1 MKKRFLYHSMICL
14 LAVSCTVQEID
25 TQPIPTVPEDV
36 FYACLESQSAPDTK
50 VYVNEDIELRWDA
63 EDQLSI
69 FDKNTLNHPY
79 QFSGETGDIS
89 GYFTSVSEP
98 DGEGTDLD
106 LVYAVYPYRE
116 TTTISD
122 AGVLTLTLPSEQ
134 AFKENTFGPGVNAMV
149 SATKDNILK
158 FKNLCG
164 YLVLK
169 FQGEGVSVSSI
180 KLEGHDG
187 EKLSGEATVTP
198 AVGEDPEIAMAS
210 TAGTSI
216 MLTFENPVTLGEEPT
231 VFWMVVPPTHFTQ
244 GFRLTLTDTD
254 GHVFIKDTGSDLSI
268 VRNGVLRI
276 SPITVNMNGNGLGI
290 SDVSPSNANLNY
302 MTDVDPDNRIITVT
316 MPTVTDFS
324 HMTFDYAFSGE
335 SLLADG
341 KDIQSGASIDA
352 SKPVTL
358 TVREGTQGINYT
370 LIAQNTGL
378 PVVRITTEGFT
389 QQTLEDDDEHETW
402 RPTDPDDPSTGT
414 ATIRIEWPDG
424 KKDLEIATQIKG
436 RGNATWTYDKRPFA
450 LKLSKKSAVLGMKK
464 HKRWILLANWKD
476 RTLLRNDAAF
486 WLSQQ
491 ISDVIQSPSFPYSVH
506 GQFVELEFNGVH
518 RGNYY
523 LCEQIKIDD
532 NRVPIHEF
540 KATDITGGYL
550 MEVDNNYDEQYR
562 FLSGFYGTTNY
573 YGQITTTYGLK
584 YMFKEPDENLPDE
597 AFNYMKG
604 FIQDMEALIK
614 QIRNNTDNYANNSYD
629 SYGYRQY
636 LDMDSAIWFMFV
648 NELTGNGDFFNTDGS
663 VDSKWYGP
671 HSTYFYKDRDI
682 RNANGT
688 TTVSRLHMGPVWDF
702 DYHTFISTLTTT
714 SWGHSTSS
722 EDRSHKWIGATNKNY
737 YYYYL
742 CKDPIFRARMLALW
756 DEYKEIITPEAFE
769 EYVNDMAD
777 HISLSEKFN
786 TRMWGYTNTD
796 QDQGQ
801 NGDNLKSFREA
812 VALMIQAFTEKR
824 AFMDGDLE
832 NLNQ

>member
-1 MKKRFLYHSMICL
+1 MKKRILYHSMICL
-14 LAVSCTVQEID
+14 LAVSCTVQEMD
-25 TQPIPTVPEDV
+25 NQPLPTVPEDV
-36 FYACLESQSAPDTK
+36 FFASLESQSAPDTK
-50 VYVNEDIELRWDA
+50 VYVNEDIELRWNA

-69 FDKNTLNHPY
+69 FDKNTLNRPY

-106 LVYAVYPYRE
+106 LIYAVYPYQE
-116 TTTISD
+116 STTISD

-134 AFKENTFGPGVNAMV
+134 AYMENTFGPGVNAMV

-169 FQGEGVSVSSI
+169 FKGEGVSVSSL

-198 AVGEDPEIAMAS
+198 AVGGDPEIAMAS

-216 MLTFENPVTLGEEPT
+216 MLTFENPVTLGEDPT

-276 SPITVNMNGNGLGI
+276 SSITVNMNGNGLGI
-290 SDVSPSNANLNY
+290 SDVSPADEGLNFT
-302 MTDVDPDNRIITVT
+302 TDVDPDNRIITVT

-324 HMTFDYAFSGE
+324 HMKFNYAFSGE
-335 SLLADG
+335 SLLANG
-341 KDIQSGASIDA
+341 QDIASGTPIDA

-370 LIAQNTGL
+370 LIARNTGL

-389 QQTLEDDDEHETW
+389 QQDLEDDDEHETW
-402 RPTDPDDPSTGT
+402 RPTDPDDPTTGT

-424 KKDLEIATQIKG
+424 KKDLEIATQVKG

-450 LKLSKKSAVLGMKK
+450 LKLSKKSSVLGMKK

-491 ISDVIQSPSFPYSVH
+491 ISDVMQSPSFPYSVH

-550 MEVDNNYDEQYR
+550 LEIDNNYDEQYK
-562 FLSGFYGTTNY
+562 FKSGFYGSSNNPS
-573 YGQITTTYGLK
+573 GLK

-597 AFNYMKG
+597 AFNYVKG

-614 QIRNNTDNYANNSYD
+614 KIRSNADNYGNNPYD

-648 NELTGNGDFFNTDGS
+648 NELTGNGDFFNTDGNTGS
-663 VDSKWYGP
+663 QWYGP

-682 RNANGT
+682 QNPNGT

-714 SWGHSTSS
+714 SWGHTTSS
-722 EDRSHKWIGATNKNY
+722 EDRSHKWVGANNSNY

-756 DEYKEIITPEAFE
+756 DEYKQIITPEAFE
-769 EYVNDMAD
+769 EYVNGMAD
-777 HISLSEKFN
+777 HISLSEEFN

-812 VALMIQAFTEKR
+812 VTLMIQAFTEKR